1 MATARPRSQVEQEIR
16 DMLGLVPSF
25 FERIPDAILDYEWTL
40 FKRYEFEDTALTK
53 KAKQLIGVAIHSE
66 TKCRYCSLFHTEV
79 ARLFGATEEEI
90 QDAVHYAKHTVGW
103 STYLNGIRQDFDEFE
118 NELKEIIEYVRDQP
132 RIPAV
137 KVAAGV

>member
-16 DMLGLVPSF
+16 ETLGLVPGF
-25 FERIPDAILDYEWTL
+25 FARIPDAVLDYEWTL
-40 FKRYEFEDTALTK
+40 FRRYELEDTALTR

-103 STYLNGIRQDFDEFE
+103 STYLNGIRQDFDEFAG
-118 NELKEIIEYVRDQP
+118 ELKEIGEYLGGGP

-137 KVAAGV
+137 RVAAGV